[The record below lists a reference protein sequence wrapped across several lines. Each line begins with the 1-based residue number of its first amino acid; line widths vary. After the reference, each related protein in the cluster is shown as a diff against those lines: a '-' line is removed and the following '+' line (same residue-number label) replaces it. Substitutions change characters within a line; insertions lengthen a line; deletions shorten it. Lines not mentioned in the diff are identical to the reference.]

1 MTAKNLY
8 PSFTRYLYDKTEVK
22 HSLLFALFN
31 RRREEALFWTYE
43 LYFSGFE
50 DELVEWLR
58 WIYSTFYAIQNT
70 RFTELFEINLSR
82 LHTLPVEDERD
93 CLVGTIVSNLAHRAY
108 SIQRFTLEYLEM
120 IIPNLP
126 IPENNHRFLI
136 RFRPRDLEEYRTV
149 DKSSMDKSSFRYLQ
163 DVVKYSIYKNE
174 SLFLQQHVF
183 HESSQID
190 NEAWLRSIP
199 ETESKEYEETCRPSS
214 LVNGVRRSLDDW
226 LYYCVNTPYWQ
237 NILKKYPSFQTDDAR
252 HTATF
257 TSDDELEAFYDQYG
271 PEPDEQ
277 PDEIH
282 RARGVDVY
290 GVGLF
295 SPISKE
301 TFYDKYK

>member
-1 MTAKNLY
+1 MYLA

-58 WIYSTFYAIQNT
+58 WIYSTFYAVQNT
-70 RFTELFEINLSR
+70 LFTELFEINLSR
-82 LHTLPVEDERD
+82 LDTLPDQDERD

-108 SIQRFTLEYLEM
+108 SIQMFTLEYLEM
-120 IIPNLP
+120 DIPNLP

-136 RFRPRDLEEYRTV
+136 RFRPRDLEDYRTV
-149 DKSSMDKSSFRYLQ
+149 EKSSFRYLQ

-183 HESSQID
+183 HESRQID
-190 NEAWLRSIP
+190 NKA
-199 ETESKEYEETCRPSS
+199 Y
-214 LVNGVRRSLDDW
+214 LDNW

-237 NILKKYPSFQTDDAR
+237 NILKKYPSFQSDDTR
-252 HTATF
+252 QSATF
-257 TSDDELEAFYDQYG
+257 TSDDELEAFHDEYG

-282 RARGVDVY
+282 RARGVDVHRL
-290 GVGLF
+290 GLF
-295 SPISKE
+295 SPISSE
-301 TFYDKYK
+301 TFYNQYK